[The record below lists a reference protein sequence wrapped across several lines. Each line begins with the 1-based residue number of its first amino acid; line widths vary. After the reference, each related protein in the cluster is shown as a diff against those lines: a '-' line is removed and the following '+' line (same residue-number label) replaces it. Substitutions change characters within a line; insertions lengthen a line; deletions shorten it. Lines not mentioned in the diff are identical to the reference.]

1 MTNLQQL
8 HLRARTDRHEA
19 NMRVLSYVLPFY
31 IVAVLFTW
39 LVFKDARYLHWFLV
53 PIGLSGLIVLIDA
66 VNWMTG
72 RYDLFDPAG
81 ILGLFMAHFFFSAP
95 LMHITYDYWMRYV
108 IPPSDWRDWLGWM
121 AWLNFLG
128 LVIYRVIRDF
138 GFSTKSKPKM
148 TMKWKINRKR
158 LLLLLAAGLAVTG
171 ALQMLVYAQSGGIV
185 GYITAF
191 EEGSAENFKGM
202 GFVFMISES
211 FPILFLMFWVIIT
224 QNKKWAKS
232 WVMIIAILAVYFILK
247 LLFGGLR
254 GSRSNTIWG
263 LFWAAGLIHLWVRPM
278 TKQFIA
284 VAMVFLISFMYIYG
298 FYKAGGTEGIQALM
312 QGGSAKEELQSS
324 HNRGIE
330 TTLLADLGR
339 SDVQAFLLYR
349 LNIPDN
355 GFKYAWGRTYI
366 GSVTL
371 LIPASLW
378 PGRPETK
385 LKEGT
390 ELQYG
395 SLEDSPGQKYS
406 SRIYG
411 LTGEAM
417 LNFGIFAA
425 PAAFII
431 FAVYVRRLRVW
442 MLTWDKDDSRMLILP
457 FLINLSLLMLGSD
470 GDNIVFVLIKNGA
483 VPFMILFLASKKE
496 MVFHNALEQKEIAR

>member
-8 HLRARTDRHEA
+8 FLQTRVDRQQA
-19 NMRVLSYVLPFY
+19 NMRILSYVLPSY
-31 IVAVLFTW
+31 IVVSIFTW
-39 LVFKDARYLHWFLV
+39 LVYKDPHYLHWFLV

-81 ILGLFMAHFFFSAP
+81 ILGLFMAHFFFAAP

-108 IPPSDWRDWLGWM
+108 IPPADWRDWLGWM
-121 AWLNFLG
+121 AWVNFFG

-138 GFSTKSKPKM
+138 GFSIKSLPKR
-148 TMKWKINRKR
+148 TMRWTINRR
-158 LLLLLAAGLAVTG
+158 RFLIFVIGGLLLTG
-171 ALQMLVYAQSGGIV
+171 GLQMIVYAQSGGIV

-191 EEGSAENFKGM
+191 EEGAAENFKGM

-211 FPILFLMFWVIIT
+211 FPILFLMFWVVYT
-224 QNKKWAKS
+224 QEKKWSKS
-232 WVMIIAILAVYFILK
+232 WLVIIAILGVYFILK

-263 LFWAAGLIHLWVRPM
+263 LFWAAGMIHLWVRPM
-278 TKQFIA
+278 SKQFIA
-284 VAMVFLISFMYIYG
+284 VALVFLISFMYIYG
-298 FYKAGGTEGIQALM
+298 FYKAGGVEGIQALVE
-312 QGGSAKEELQSS
+312 GGSAKEDLQSS
-324 HNRGIE
+324 HNRGLE

-339 SDVQAFLLYR
+339 SDVQAYLLYR

-355 GFKYAWGRTYI
+355 GFEYAYGRTYL
-366 GSVTL
+366 GSAAL
-371 LIPASLW
+371 LIPSSFW
-378 PGRPETK
+378 PGRPDTK

-395 SLEDSPGQKYS
+395 SIEDSPGQKFS

-425 PAAFII
+425 STSFII
-431 FAVYVRRLRVW
+431 FGVYVRRLRIW
-442 MLTWDKDDSRMLILP
+442 ILTWEKGDSRLLILP

-470 GDNIVFVLIKNGA
+470 SDNLVFVCIKNGA
-483 VPFMILFLASKKE
+483 VPFMILYLASNKE
-496 MVFHNALEQKEIAR
+496 TVYHTALEQKEIRR